1 MALTAKQ
8 ESKFLESSLFVGCEK
23 NSLRGLAQIVMPHS
37 LFKGEVLRV
46 TREQEAIGFLLS
58 GKLEIC
64 NLHGV
69 LYYNICPGECIG
81 MEDLFSEVKPVVEC
95 CVRAKT
101 NSMLTFLTHQQMREL
116 LQENRQ
122 IRENYLTMLANQV
135 HHSLDRLQ
143 QFTAPTPS
151 IALGMYLLQHETQ
164 GLVRLTDGF
173 AGLARRLNISRATL
187 YRSMAELEQMQMISH
202 FEKTIA
208 VLDVRRLYGYVQSQ
222 SEISPILE

>member
-23 NSLRGLAQIVMPHS
+23 DSLRGLAQIVMPHS

-69 LYYNICPGECIG
+69 LYYSICPGECIG

-101 NSMLTFLTHQQMREL
+101 NSMPAIMSE
-116 LQENRQ
+116 
-122 IRENYLTMLANQV
+122 Y
-135 HHSLDRLQ
+135 
-143 QFTAPTPS
+143 
-151 IALGMYLLQHETQ
+151 
-164 GLVRLTDGF
+164 
-173 AGLARRLNISRATL
+173 
-187 YRSMAELEQMQMISH
+187 
-202 FEKTIA
+202 
-208 VLDVRRLYGYVQSQ
+208 DVQ
-222 SEISPILE
+222 

>member
-23 NSLRGLAQIVMPHS
+23 DSLRGLAQIVMPHS

-46 TREQEAIGFLLS
+46 TREQEAVGFLLS

-69 LYYNICPGECIG
+69 LYYNICPGECVG
-81 MEDLFSEVKPVVEC
+81 MEDLFSEVTPVVEC

-116 LQENRQ
+116 LQENKQ

-135 HHSLDRLQ
+135 HHSLNRLQ

-187 YRSMAELEQMQMISH
+187 YRSMAELEQMRMISH

-208 VLDVRRLYGYVQSQ
+208 VLGNL
-222 SEISPILE
+222 